1 MIAEAGALAGAGS
14 FAAPAAVVFA
24 ISILATWLVRRIA
37 HQRGWV
43 EQPRA
48 DRWHK
53 VPRAKLGGV
62 AIFIAL
68 AAGLA
73 VFAPARGQVLS
84 LALLATFMFGVGLAD
99 DFVSLRPQ
107 TKLVL
112 QIAAALTLYLAGYH
126 FYAQAPFWMDLAFV
140 LLWVVGITNA
150 MNLLDNMDGLAAG
163 VAVIAGSFRF
173 LLYLTDGNPDGA
185 MLSAIFVG
193 AVAGFLVF
201 NFSPASIFMGDSG
214 AFLIGFFLA
223 AINLTTAQMYAKNLI
238 SILLFPVLVLAIPIF
253 DTTLVSVVR
262 WFSRRH
268 ISQGG
273 SDHSSHRLVAVGLTE
288 RSAVLILYGISI
300 ASGLVAFV
308 LYRVGFS
315 YALLGAALVILGLIL
330 FGIFLGSVAVYPSDR
345 VPSEAAA
352 GARPAIS
359 LATEV
364 LFKRSMLWIVVDVL
378 TILLAYYAA
387 YLLRFGG
394 TFEWPA
400 QFGRFSQSA
409 PIVVAAVLVALFAR
423 GLYRSEWRH
432 FSLHEVRIIVVGVV
446 AGLVTA
452 VLLVTYLY
460 RFEGYSRSVFILA
473 GGAAVL
479 ALAGSRAFVR
489 TLADAVRPGGAAGQR
504 VLIYGAGAAGELA
517 LAEIQMNRALD
528 QVVVGYVDDDV
539 FKQRSSIRGMPVLG
553 GLDALPLLVKRHRI
567 GAIVV
572 SSGKIG
578 PERLARLEAIAG
590 EAGLSVFRVSI
601 DMVPMKRRGV

>member
-1 MIAEAGALAGAGS
+1 MHPWPYAL
-14 FAAPAAVVFA
+14 PAAIVFG
-24 ISILATWLVRRIA
+24 ISVLATWIVRRLA
-37 HQRGWV
+37 QQRGWV
-43 EQPRA
+43 EQPRP
-48 DRWHK
+48 DRWHR

-68 AAGLA
+68 MAGMAL
-73 VFAPARGQVLS
+73 FAPARGQVLG

-112 QIAAALTLYLAGYH
+112 QIAAALTLYLVGYH
-126 FYAQAPFWMDLAFV
+126 FYAEAPFWLDLAFV

-163 VAVIAGSFRF
+163 IAVIAGGFRF

-185 MLSAIFVG
+185 LLSAIFVG

-201 NFSPASIFMGDSG
+201 NFSPASIFMGDGG

-223 AINLTTAQMYAKNLI
+223 TINLTTTQTYAKSLI

-262 WFSRRH
+262 WFSGRRV
-268 ISQGG
+268 SQGG
-273 SDHSSHRLVAVGLTE
+273 ADHTSHRLVAVGLSE
-288 RSAVLILYGISI
+288 RQAVLILYGIAV
-300 ASGLVAFV
+300 ASGVVAYV

-315 YALLGAALVILGLIL
+315 YALLGVALVTLGLVL

-345 VPSEAAA
+345 LPTEVAA
-352 GARPAIS
+352 GARPTFS

-378 TILLAYYAA
+378 TILLAYFAA

-394 TFEWPA
+394 TVEWTR
-400 QFGRFSQSA
+400 QSSLFVQSA

-432 FSLHEVRIIVVGVV
+432 FSLYEVRIIVVGVV
-446 AGLVTA
+446 AGLVTT

-460 RFEGYSRSVFILA
+460 RFEGYSRSVFVLT

-489 TLADAVRPGGAAGQR
+489 TLADALRPGREAGQR

-528 QVVVGYVDDDV
+528 QVVVGYLDDDV

-567 GAIVV
+567 NAIVV

-578 PERLARLEAIAG
+578 SDRLGRLAEIAD

-601 DMVPMKRRGV
+601 SMVPMKRTAR